1 MSSPSSRCRFGQQ
14 IGPDEGW
21 PLGARAE
28 KILWRHT
35 KVVLTI
41 LGIDLREEFPEFTR
55 HTEHSVAVLAEHI
68 YDAHLV
74 ERCVFVDAFA
84 SEARGVSLDIVYQLL
99 ELGLNGIIQWARTA
113 QLAGLEADVVAGI
126 HDSGDGI
133 STRESESSD
142 AEYEFIG

>member
-1 MSSPSSRCRFGQQ
+1 M
-14 IGPDEGW
+14 
-21 PLGARAE
+21 
-28 KILWRHT
+28 
-35 KVVLTI
+35 VLTI

-55 HTEHSVAVLAEHI
+55 HTEHSVAVLGEHI
-68 YDAHLV
+68 YDARVV
-74 ERCVFVDAFA
+74 ERRVFVDVFA

-99 ELGLNGIIQWARTA
+99 ELGLDDVIGQWARTA

-142 AEYEFIG
+142 AECDFIR